1 VARRQVRYL
10 SPLSREPPC
19 WVKNQST
26 VFGVEVERKFL
37 VTDLP
42 AIDAAAG
49 DEIDQGYL
57 ATGTDGEVRLRRK
70 AGRHLLT
77 AKRGSGLAR
86 EEAEIEIDEQRFEEL
101 WPLTAGRRLRK
112 RRHALPNDDLTI
124 EIDVYAGD
132 LDGLVVAEIEF
143 SSEEDARAFDP
154 PDWLGE
160 EVTWDRRYLN
170 ETLATEGRPD

>member
-37 VTDLP
+37 VTDPP

-132 LDGLVVAEIEF
+132 LDGLIVAEIEF
-143 SSEEDARAFDP
+143 LSEEDARAFDP